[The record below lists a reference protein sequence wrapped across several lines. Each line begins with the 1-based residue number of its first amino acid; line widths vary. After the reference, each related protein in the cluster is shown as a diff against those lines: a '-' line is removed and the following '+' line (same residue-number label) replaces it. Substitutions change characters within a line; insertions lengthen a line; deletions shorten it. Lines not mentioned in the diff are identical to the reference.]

1 MIKQPILGSML
12 STAGVSNEAQQSD
25 ATSRQSL
32 PKEANGF
39 AKLFVIEANAQK
51 VGNDKVGDG
60 KSTPL
65 KSLDSEIHLPH
76 EKLEKMA
83 SQVLDEQAI
92 GDLDKSAVL
101 QQINQK
107 IAEMKADSSSTEKSS
122 KLISMPTEGDQAK
135 ESLVDSHIPLVPV
148 EESQAQGLQVMVDGV
163 VKPVD
168 VSRPETVEKVAA
180 SGETV
185 ADTDLIMEGERHLDK
200 ASSSLDTPVQV
211 DANVSESAQKHP
223 KTVDTELPQAQR
235 DKEVLQQTEQQ
246 VVQQA
251 VNEKQ
256 AMPNQSVSAAP
267 SASSQVSSQQQV
279 APPSQ
284 ASVQSSPSQNMATV
298 SGHSSSEQGSG
309 QQGQQGQPSQ
319 SQQQQLQQQ
328 AQAFSQLQKQ
338 DVARVQQEG
347 VRAFNDALVSEEAK
361 TEKSEKLLGSMGL
374 TLDGRHQLPPGLQTL
389 SHPMRSPQWGQ
400 ALGQRITYMAN
411 NKVQEAKITLNPE
424 KLGTIQIK
432 LNIDKDNQL
441 HVSMSA
447 QQGTTREAIEN
458 AMPRLKEILDMAGI
472 DLGSLNVRDESAF
485 ANNQNQDALEGRGQA
500 APNGHLTD
508 APDDDAE
515 DTQQP
520 EMASNYLVD
529 YYV

>member
-1 MIKQPILGSML
+1 MIKQPILGPML

-51 VGNDKVGDG
+51 VGDGKVGDG
-60 KSTPL
+60 KSMPL

-76 EKLEKMA
+76 EKLEKMT
-83 SQVLDEQAI
+83 SQVIDEQAI

-163 VKPVD
+163 VNPVN
-168 VSRPETVEKVAA
+168 VSRPETVKKVAA
-180 SGETV
+180 SVETS

-200 ASSSLDTPVQV
+200 ASTSLDTPVQV
-211 DANVSESAQKHP
+211 DGNVIETAQKHP
-223 KTVDTELPQAQR
+223 KTVDTELPLQTQR
-235 DKEVLQQTEQQ
+235 NKEVLQQAEQQ
-246 VVQQA
+246 VVQKA

-256 AMPNQSVSAAP
+256 AMPTQSVSAAQ

-319 SQQQQLQQQ
+319 QQQLQQQ

-347 VRAFNDALVSEEAK
+347 VKAFNDALVSEEAK

-374 TLDGRHQLPPGLQTL
+374 TLDGRNQLPPGLQTL

-458 AMPRLKEILDMAGI
+458 AMPRLKEILDVAGI
-472 DLGSLNVRDESAF
+472 GLGSLNVRDESAF
-485 ANNQNQDALEGRGQA
+485 ANNQNQDASEGSGQA
-500 APNGHLTD
+500 TPNGHLTD
-508 APDDDAE
+508 ASDDTEDA
-515 DTQQP
+515 QQP
-520 EMASNYLVD
+520 ELASNYLVD
-529 YYV
+529 YYA